1 MEEAITKRSRSKE
14 EMEKIGA
21 KEVICYKCKKLGH
34 VKYDC
39 PLYKAKREKRK
50 AMMTT
55 WSKSEDSSDDEN
67 EKEVVNICFKAFE
80 VQDEVNFNF
89 DDDDDFMIEYEEL
102 LKYINKLDEKN
113 ASLKKKV
120 FELKK

>member
-1 MEEAITKRSRSKE
+1 MKKDKFGGRSNYKKEGRSKE
-14 EMEKIGA
+14 EIEKIGA

-67 EKEVVNICFKAFE
+67 EKEVVNMCFKAFE
-80 VQDEVNFNF
+80 DQD
-89 DDDDDFMIEYEEL
+89 
-102 LKYINKLDEKN
+102 
-113 ASLKKKV
+113 
-120 FELKK
+120 